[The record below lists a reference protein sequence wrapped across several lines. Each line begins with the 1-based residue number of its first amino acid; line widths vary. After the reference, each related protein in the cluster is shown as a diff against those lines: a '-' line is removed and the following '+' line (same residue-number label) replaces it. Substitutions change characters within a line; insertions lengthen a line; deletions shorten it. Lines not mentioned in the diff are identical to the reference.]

1 MEKINNYISTPGRGY
16 AVKANYS
23 NQIVEDY
30 IDNPLIEALPPI
42 FLRNQVEELLHMYP
56 KYNEKECELDAPYRY
71 HCIQRLF
78 KYFQPLSKHFDIEQ
92 RVSRIIRQGY
102 ISRNPL
108 MPEHA
113 SDMQKI
119 YQMIKENDYSFDN
132 SILSRTTASG
142 FTIIGISGMGK
153 TTSIDRVLSLYP
165 QIVVHSEYNGQ
176 PLNQY
181 QLVWLKLDCPYDGS
195 VKGLCTSFFLEFD
208 RLFGDNTYKKFAG
221 GRNISVNTM
230 MPRMAQLARNF
241 NLGVLVIDE
250 IQHLSL
256 AKSGGSEKMLNFF
269 VNLVN
274 TIGVPVILIGTT
286 HALSVLQSEFRQA
299 RRGSGQGDLVWE
311 RMKNDI
317 QWELLIRGLWRYQ
330 WTKEYTP
337 LTNELKDALYE
348 ESQGIVDIAIKLFAM
363 AQMKAIATGKEII
376 TPGLIKHVA
385 KESLRLVKPMLDAL
399 KSNDIKQ
406 IAKYDDIKPIDI
418 QGFYEEYYNQ
428 LNEKEIRKKSQ
439 AQSKQA
445 TEKFSIMESAVLK
458 LIDLGIEA
466 ETAKTSV
473 EKAMDNADNH
483 DLNAIAREAVK
494 IALQI
499 EKSEGSQ
506 SRKSSSKRRIEY
518 AESDLRLLQK
528 EANKI
533 NISMYDMLKSK
544 GYIKNPVEE
553 FIMAR

>member
-1 MEKINNYISTPGRGY
+1 MEKMNDNISTPGRGY
-16 AVKANYS
+16 AVKAHYS
-23 NQIVEDY
+23 RQVVEDY
-30 IDNPLIEALPPI
+30 IGNPLVEALPPI
-42 FLRNQVEELLHMYP
+42 FLRNQVEELLYIYP
-56 KYNEKECELDAPYRY
+56 KYSERECELDAPYRY

-78 KYFQPLSKHFDIEQ
+78 KYFQPLAKHFDIEQ

-102 ISRNPL
+102 LSRNPL

-132 SILSRTTASG
+132 SVLSKTSASG

-153 TTSIDRVLSLYP
+153 TTAIDRVLSLYP
-165 QIVVHSEYNGQ
+165 QIIVHSEYNGQ
-176 PLNQY
+176 PMNQY
-181 QLVWLKLDCPYDGS
+181 QLTWLKLDCPFDGS

-208 RLFGDNTYKKFAG
+208 RLFGDNNYRKFAA
-221 GRNISVNTM
+221 GRNISVNIM

-286 HALSVLQSEFRQA
+286 HAMSVLQSEFRQA

-317 QWELLIRGLWRYQ
+317 QWELLIRGLWKYQ
-330 WTKEYTP
+330 WTKNHTP
-337 LTNELKDALYE
+337 LTNELKDTLYE
-348 ESQGIVDIAIKLFAM
+348 ESQGIVDIAVKLFAM
-363 AQMKAIATGKEII
+363 AQMKAIASGKEVI
-376 TPGLIKHVA
+376 TTGLIKHVA

-406 IAKYDDIKPIDI
+406 ISRYDDIKPIDI
-418 QGFYEEYYNQ
+418 QGFYEEYYSQ
-428 LNEKEIRKKSQ
+428 LSEKESKRKNQ
-439 AQSKQA
+439 IQSKNDQ
-445 TEKFSIMESAVLK
+445 EQFSVIENAVLK
-458 LIDLGIEA
+458 LIDLGIDA
-466 ETAKTSV
+466 EIAKTSV
-473 EKAMDNADNH
+473 EKAIKIINSQ
-483 DLNAIAREAVK
+483 DLNTIAREAVK
-494 IALQI
+494 IALQV
-499 EKSEGSQ
+499 EKSEVNQ
-506 SRKSSSKRRIEY
+506 TRKSKSHGKTEY
-518 AESDLRLLQK
+518 TDTDLRSFQK
-528 EANKI
+528 EANKT
-533 NISMYDMLKSK
+533 NTTMYGMLKSK

-553 FIMAR
+553 FIKIG